1 MGSVSLKYKSKS
13 GNLTAPGDVDPGAMI
28 PITTTTLTTTTATIT
43 FSDIPQN
50 YEHLQIRGFGRSNRA
65 AVNDIIRVR
74 YNGDTGS
81 NYAVHVLNGDGSLA
95 ESFANT
101 TQTYQQVYI
110 IGGNNAT
117 SGVFGA
123 FITDI
128 LDYSNTNKN
137 KTLRQLGGTDNNG
150 NGVVG
155 LSSGLWMSTAA
166 INSITITA
174 IGSFLQYSSFALYG
188 IKRAGA

>member
-1 MGSVSLKYKSKS
+1 MGIISLQEKTKLGELLSF
-13 GNLTAPGDVDPGAMI
+13 NNIDLGAMI

-174 IGSFLQYSSFALYG
+174 IGSFLQYTSFALYG